1 MQLEQVELVLRQRW
15 NPSEIANRERPAGQ
29 EVSLVRPGLE
39 TPRAA
44 KEQTHFTC
52 GDIRCGRAKPL
63 ARPAPTAA
71 QHYHE
76 HVDLVS
82 ADSRTVI

>member
-1 MQLEQVELVLRQRW
+1 LKLSITFSLNTTPLIAFCPPEWEHVVKEKQGTRRRLQLEQVELVLRQRW

-44 KEQTHFTC
+44 K
-52 GDIRCGRAKPL
+52 RANAL
-63 ARPAPTAA
+63 
-71 QHYHE
+71 
-76 HVDLVS
+76 HV
-82 ADSRTVI
+82 R